1 VTRTAARVVA
11 FVAAA
16 AVTALG
22 GGMAVLYGLLVTG
35 KVGQLGKPAD
45 AALLAGIGAGFAIA
59 GLLGAA
65 TLLRRRGAE
74 LLPAVRMPAI
84 WISLLTFGAAIGV
97 GAFAVRSERFPGF
110 DPALALA
117 AVVGTFLFVAR
128 IVTRWGPRR
137 VLTRAIFGP
146 AAWGMTGAVAVA
158 LVLQIAFFGA
168 IVGAVYL
175 GLYAHD
181 PDVAHAAWRDGIGD
195 KIDHAGGAIAQ
206 TWTIGLAALVLYA
219 CVAPLTEEFA
229 KFIGVLLVMRGR
241 TLTRHR
247 AFVAG
252 ASAGLGFAVLET
264 LLYGLASADKW
275 PLVIGLRAPVVFIHV
290 TGTTLTALG
299 WQLQRSRGGLA
310 LVWHYAAAVL
320 VHGAWNAL
328 TVALLIGSA
337 TSEGG
342 ERVSLATGLTL
353 LTVLSL
359 MALLL
364 MCCATWVVMNARRFG
379 KADAAAEQQLA
390 ARAAALSTLRF
401 ERGGALQ
408 SVAAGEV

>member
-1 VTRTAARVVA
+1 MVI
-11 FVAAA
+11 
-16 AVTALG
+16 
-22 GGMAVLYGLLVTG
+22 LYGLLVTDR
-35 KVGQLGKPAD
+35 VGRLDQAAD
-45 AALLAGIGAGFAIA
+45 AAILAGIGAGFAIA
-59 GLLGAA
+59 GLLAVI
-65 TLLRRRGAE
+65 TLLRRGGAE
-74 LLPAVRMPAI
+74 LFPVVRMPAI
-84 WISLLTFGAAIGV
+84 WICVVGFAAAIAL
-97 GAFAVRSERFPGF
+97 GAFAVRSARYPGF
-110 DPALALA
+110 DPTLALVAVA
-117 AVVGTFLFVAR
+117 ATFMFVAR
-128 IVTRWGPRR
+128 IITRWGPRKR
-137 VLTRAIFGP
+137 VAMRAVFGP
-146 AAWGMTGAVAVA
+146 AAWGMTGAVAIA
-158 LVLQIAFFGA
+158 LLLQLAFFGA

-181 PDVAHAAWRDGIGD
+181 PHAAHAAWRDGIGD

-219 CVAPLTEEFA
+219 FVAPLTEEFA
-229 KFIGVLLVMRGR
+229 KFLGVLLVMRR
-241 TLTRHR
+241 RSMTRHR

-299 WQLQRSRGGLA
+299 WHMQRSQGGFA

-320 VHGAWNAL
+320 VHGAWNGL

-337 TSEGG
+337 TSSGG
-342 ERVSLATGLTL
+342 EHVSVGTGLTV

-364 MCCATWVVMNARRFG
+364 MSCATWVVMNARRFG
-379 KADAAAEQQLA
+379 KADVTAEQQLA
-390 ARAAALSTLRF
+390 LRAATLTTIRF
-401 ERGGALQ
+401 ERGSALQ